1 MKTLTAKD
9 LHLRK
14 GFSKMSNEY
23 LLLRDTVPSGMRLKA
38 TKRMVAADVR
48 ETTEY
53 RETPV
58 TRLGFAVIKAV
69 LGPLIRRVWVRS
81 VEGLEHL
88 PGEGAAIIAANHS
101 SYLDF
106 LTFEAI
112 SPRKV
117 HYLAA
122 EKFFTSPLWRP
133 LMVLTGQIPVDRKK
147 SDKTK
152 SRGMVLSALD
162 QGRLV
167 GIYPEGSRSTSGR
180 LQKAFTGVA
189 RFAHV
194 SGAPVIP
201 VGMIGSYP
209 VWSRWQ
215 KYPRLAREIR
225 IRIGQPVHFG
235 IYPPSMRAEEMYRD
249 MTDRVMLEIAR
260 LCGQTYIFTGRR
272 D

>member
-1 MKTLTAKD
+1 
-9 LHLRK
+9 
-14 GFSKMSNEY
+14 MSNEY
-23 LLLRDTVPSGMRLKA
+23 LLLRDTMQTGMRLKT
-38 TKRMVAADVR
+38 TKRMVEADVR
-48 ETTEY
+48 ETPEY
-53 RETPV
+53 RETLV
-58 TRLGFAVIKAV
+58 SRLGFAAIKAV
-69 LGPLIRRVWVRS
+69 LGPLIRRVWVKS
-81 VEGLEHL
+81 VEGLENL
-88 PGEGAAIIAANHS
+88 PGDGAAIIAANHS

-189 RFAHV
+189 RFAHA

-201 VGMIGSYP
+201 VGVIGAYP
-209 VWSRWQ
+209 IWSRRH
-215 KYPRLAREIR
+215 KYPCPAREII